1 MPLVNLSG
9 DSWYCQEEITVECCI
24 FSLSQDGLYSAVREG
39 LINKLYRKQ

>member
-24 FSLSQDGLYSAVREG
+24 FSLSRWTIFCCTWRPYQ
-39 LINKLYRKQ
+39 